1 MNSKRPEG
9 VRASVCMSPTVTG
22 GRDAGALL
30 GAMSNDD
37 MMPFEADPEQMW
49 TLTDDRQT
57 VRLAVPPL
65 PLEGL
70 PEPLRI
76 TLDFNADAV
85 DEILQR
91 LTELRERMPS
101 GPSTPRRTN

>member
-1 MNSKRPEG
+1 
-9 VRASVCMSPTVTG
+9 
-22 GRDAGALL
+22 
-30 GAMSNDD
+30 

-76 TLDFNADAV
+76 TLDFNVEAV

-91 LTELRERMPS
+91 LTELRERMPP
-101 GPSTPRRTN
+101 GPPTPRRTN

>member
-1 MNSKRPEG
+1 
-9 VRASVCMSPTVTG
+9 
-22 GRDAGALL
+22 
-30 GAMSNDD
+30 
-37 MMPFEADPEQMW
+37 MMLFAAEPEQMW

-76 TLDFNADAV
+76 TLDFDAAAV
-85 DEILQR
+85 DEILRR
-91 LTELRERMPS
+91 LTHLREQMPAV
-101 GPSTPRRTN
+101 PPTPRQRN

>member
-1 MNSKRPEG
+1 
-9 VRASVCMSPTVTG
+9 
-22 GRDAGALL
+22 
-30 GAMSNDD
+30 

-76 TLDFNADAV
+76 TLDFNAEAV

>member
-1 MNSKRPEG
+1 
-9 VRASVCMSPTVTG
+9 
-22 GRDAGALL
+22 
-30 GAMSNDD
+30 